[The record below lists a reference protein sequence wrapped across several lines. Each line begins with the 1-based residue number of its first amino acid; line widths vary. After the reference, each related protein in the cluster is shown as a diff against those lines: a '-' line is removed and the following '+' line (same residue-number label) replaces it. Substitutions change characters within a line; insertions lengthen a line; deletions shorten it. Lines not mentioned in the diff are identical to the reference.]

1 MPNWLE
7 YSLQTKNFTL
17 FWSHMWNHH
26 IQVNERLKKVKEKR
40 SIIKFD
46 TFILSFIFFVPMSQ
60 TISVINRFG
69 TCYFI
74 HTSNGEDYYD
84 ALNYREIKEIC
95 KQECFNK

>member
-1 MPNWLE
+1 
-7 YSLQTKNFTL
+7 
-17 FWSHMWNHH
+17 MWNHH